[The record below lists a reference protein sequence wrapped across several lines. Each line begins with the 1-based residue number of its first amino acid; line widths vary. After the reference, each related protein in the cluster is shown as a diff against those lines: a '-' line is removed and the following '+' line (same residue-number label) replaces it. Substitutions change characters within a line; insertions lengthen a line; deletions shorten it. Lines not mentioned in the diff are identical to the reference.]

1 MWTTHHLGT
10 VTISNR
16 QTSLPSPPTHP
27 LPHSYRTHTHNW
39 SHGKSE
45 QDNCYMKD
53 SHTHEFRVRFVRV
66 HNSNL
71 FRNLNLWADFKW
83 HIVPLCVLLAAM
95 SIFVLFLGWAHYRL
109 FPLMLFLGFYL
120 HVSLAR
126 AHFPSPLLPSPP
138 LFISPEATG
147 SIWSASYIVSLR
159 YGVRAYVTVIVTI
172 SSCLSSLTKILRFSC
187 CFWCSFFPSSR
198 LEEFFYWDAF
208 YTSFYTILPWHNC
221 CFYCCTSLA
230 AHENVFFLCCHVRC
244 FRSSQSRAFFI
255 CTGYTGLIVYTPT
268 YLWVLSPSFI

>member
-1 MWTTHHLGT
+1 MAKVNKTIAIWKTAIHTSSVYDSYVYTIRIYSEIWICEL
-10 VTISNR
+10 ISND
-16 QTSLPSPPTHP
+16 TS
-27 LPHSYRTHTHNW
+27 
-39 SHGKSE
+39 
-45 QDNCYMKD
+45 C
-53 SHTHEFRVRFVRV
+53 
-66 HNSNL
+66 
-71 FRNLNLWADFKW
+71 
-83 HIVPLCVLLAAM
+83 LCVCCWLLWV
-95 SIFVLFLGWAHYRL
+95 FLFC
-109 FPLMLFLGFYL
+109 
-120 HVSLAR
+120 SLAGHITDFFHLCCFLAFICMYLSR

-138 LFISPEATG
+138 LIISPEATG